1 MKEGV
6 GGKASNA
13 IREMVTNR
21 AVNFFTG
28 KPKKMCLIM
37 DEVDGMSGGD
47 SRRRAELIACIKISK
62 IPIICICNDKYN
74 QKLKSLQNY
83 TMDLPFVKPTKVQI
97 LKRISR
103 SPRMRGSP

>member
-1 MKEGV
+1 MRAPAKDVKEGV

-47 SRRRAELIACIKISK
+47 RGGVQELIACIRSA
-62 IPIICICNDKYN
+62 
-74 QKLKSLQNY
+74 
-83 TMDLPFVKPTKVQI
+83 
-97 LKRISR
+97 R
-103 SPRMRGSP
+103 SPSSASATTSTTRS